1 MDQMNLM
8 LPTVVLVD
16 VWLVRALALKVLV
29 LWVLLLRVASRTGRD
44 PH

>member
-29 LWVLLLRVASRTGRD
+29 PWVLLLRVASRTGRD